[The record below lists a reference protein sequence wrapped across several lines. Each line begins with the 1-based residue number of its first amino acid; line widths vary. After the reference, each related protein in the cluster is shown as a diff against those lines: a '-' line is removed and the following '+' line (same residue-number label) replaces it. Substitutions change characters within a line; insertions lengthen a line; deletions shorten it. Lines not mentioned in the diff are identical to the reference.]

1 MITIKSKREL
11 QGMQKSGRVLAAM
24 FEALRDVIKPGIS
37 TWEIE
42 EFAQDFMKK
51 HGGRLSEQGFEG
63 YKYGT
68 CISVNDEIAH
78 AIPRKDKILKEGDL
92 VSVDVTCNV
101 DGYETDSCTTY
112 GVGEISAEDKKLMDV
127 TKKAMLIK
135 RLLEIVLVILVA
147 LFKIMLK
154 MKMAMVMYVNL

>member
-24 FEALRDVIKPGIS
+24 FEGLRDVIKPGIS

-112 GVGEISAEDKKLMDV
+112 GVGEISAEDQK
-127 TKKAMLIK
+127 
-135 RLLEIVLVILVA
+135 
-147 LFKIMLK
+147 
-154 MKMAMVMYVNL
+154 

>member
-24 FEALRDVIKPGIS
+24 FEGLRDVIKPGIS

-68 CISVNDEIAH
+68 CISVNDQIATTIPKEINPLECFFNKALT
-78 AIPRKDKILKEGDL
+78 IGIIKL
-92 VSVDVTCNV
+92 
-101 DGYETDSCTTY
+101 ET
-112 GVGEISAEDKKLMDV
+112 
-127 TKKAMLIK
+127 
-135 RLLEIVLVILVA
+135 
-147 LFKIMLK
+147 
-154 MKMAMVMYVNL
+154 